1 MPVDQI
7 HLSPTARDQ
16 LVTLTRRTKITHR
29 NVLMRWAF
37 CRSLAEPNRPQKAKH
52 PTDPGIPPIAWDT
65 FAGDFG
71 DVLWA
76 LLRMRCHTDGV
87 PLDEESLAVQFRLHL
102 HRGIGYLVGD
112 PRITDATGVAGL
124 VSLVMEEEEEPAA

>member
-7 HLSPTARDQ
+7 HLSPAARDQ

-37 CRSLAEPNRPQKAKH
+37 CRSLAEPNRLQPSKH
-52 PTDPGIPPIAWDT
+52 PTDSSIPPISWAT
-65 FAGDFG
+65 FAGGYG

-76 LLRMRCHTDGV
+76 LLRMRCHADGLA
-87 PLDEESLAVQFRLHL
+87 LDNETLAEQFRLHL
-102 HRGIGYLVGD
+102 YRGIGYLVGD
-112 PRITDATGVAGL
+112 PRITDISGVAGL
-124 VSLVMEEEEEPAA
+124 VALVMEEQPV

>member
-7 HLSPTARDQ
+7 HLSPSARDQ

-37 CRSLAEPNRPQKAKH
+37 CRSIAEPNRLQPAKH
-52 PTDPGIPPIAWDT
+52 PTDSNIPPISWTT
-65 FAGDFG
+65 FAGDYG

-76 LLRMRCHTDGV
+76 LLRMRCHADGLS
-87 PLDEESLAVQFRLHL
+87 LDEETLATQFRLHL
-102 HRGIGYLVGD
+102 HRGLGYLVGD
-112 PRITDATGVAGL
+112 PRVTDTSGVAGL
-124 VSLVMEEEEEPAA
+124 VSLALEEQPVA